1 VKHTPRGGV
10 VRTKSQKGES
20 KMELISQ
27 NAVYFAVVI
36 VIMVILFAWAYF
48 TKRMQKDFSTMT
60 WVLIPV
66 AIAINLVIGQ
76 IVLVLK
82 LPVYLDSIGT
92 VLVGVICG
100 PWAGALTGALSNII
114 AGIIL
119 SPDWFPWFPVAA
131 VIGATAGVMANIGF
145 FKNWWKVV
153 VTGFVIAVMAT
164 IVGTPISIAVYG
176 GITASG
182 SSLITAFLLETGRSL
197 QASVL
202 TTNFIAEP
210 LDKIATSLLAF
221 AIIDGLSARY
231 LARFPR
237 GENAAVEKGQE
248 QTQMI
253 FAIVVVVLLVLFGV
267 FVLPLITGG

>member
-1 VKHTPRGGV
+1 
-10 VRTKSQKGES
+10 
-20 KMELISQ
+20 MEIISQ
-27 NAVYFAVVI
+27 NITYFI
-36 VIMVILFAWAYF
+36 VAFVILVGLFVWAYV
-48 TKRMQKDFSTMT
+48 TGRVQRDFSTVT

-114 AGIIL
+114 AGIVL
-119 SPDWFPWFPVAA
+119 DPGWFPWFPVAA
-131 VIGATAGVMANIGF
+131 AIGATAGVMANIGY
-145 FKNWWKVV
+145 FKTWWKVV
-153 VTGFVIAVMAT
+153 VTGFVIALVAT
-164 IVGTPISIAVYG
+164 IVGTPISIAVFG
-176 GITASG
+176 GLSASG

-197 QASVL
+197 LASVL
-202 TTNFIAEP
+202 TTNFISEP

-221 AIIDGLSARY
+221 AILDGLSARY

-237 GENAAVEKGQE
+237 GENAAIEKGQQ
-248 QTQMI
+248 QTQLI
-253 FAIVVVVLLVLFGV
+253 IALVIVVLLILFGI
-267 FVLPLITGG
+267 FVLPGLTGG

>member
-1 VKHTPRGGV
+1 
-10 VRTKSQKGES
+10 
-20 KMELISQ
+20 MEVISQ
-27 NAVYFAVVI
+27 NIVYFAI
-36 VIMVILFAWAYF
+36 AIAIMVLLFVWAYA
-48 TKRMQKDFSTMT
+48 TGRVQKDFSTMT

-119 SPDWFPWFPVAA
+119 DPGWFPWFPVAA
-131 VIGATAGVMANIGF
+131 AIGATAGVMANIGY

-153 VTGFVIAVMAT
+153 VTGFIIALVAT
-164 IVGTPISIAVYG
+164 VVGTPISLIVFG

-182 SSLITAFLLETGRSL
+182 SSIITAFLLETGRSL
-197 QASVL
+197 VASVL
-202 TTNFIAEP
+202 TTNFITEP
-210 LDKIATSLLAF
+210 LDKIATCLLAF
-221 AIIDGLSARY
+221 AIIDGLSSRY
-231 LARFPR
+231 LSRFPR
-237 GENAAVEKGQE
+237 GENAVVEKGQ
-248 QTQMI
+248 QQSQLI
-253 FAIVVVVLLVLFGV
+253 IALVVVVLLILFGI
-267 FVLPLITGG
+267 FILPGIVGE

>member
-1 VKHTPRGGV
+1 
-10 VRTKSQKGES
+10 
-20 KMELISQ
+20 MEIISQ
-27 NAVYFAVVI
+27 NIVYFIVVTLI
-36 VIMVILFAWAYF
+36 IAGLFAWAYA
-48 TKRMQKDFSTMT
+48 TGRVQKDFSTVT

-66 AIAINLVIGQ
+66 AIAINLTIGQ
-76 IVLVLK
+76 IVLLLK

-114 AGIIL
+114 AGIVL
-119 SPDWFPWFPVAA
+119 DPGWFPWFPVAA
-131 VIGATAGVMANIGF
+131 AIGATAGVMANIGY
-145 FKNWWKVV
+145 FKSWWKVV
-153 VTGFVIAVMAT
+153 VTGFVIALVAT
-164 IVGTPISIAVYG
+164 IVGTPISIIVFSG
-176 GITASG
+176 LSASG

-197 QASVL
+197 IAAVL

-237 GENAAVEKGQE
+237 GENAAIEKGEQ
-248 QTQMI
+248 QTQLI
-253 FAIVVVVLLVLFGV
+253 IALVIVVLLILFGI
-267 FVLPLITGG
+267 FVLPSITGG

>member
-1 VKHTPRGGV
+1 
-10 VRTKSQKGES
+10 
-20 KMELISQ
+20 MEVISQ
-27 NAVYFAVVI
+27 NAVYFVVVA
-36 VIMVILFAWAYF
+36 VIMILLFAWAYF
-48 TKRMQKDFSTMT
+48 TKRIQKDFITMT

-66 AIAINLVIGQ
+66 AIAINLTIGQ

-119 SPDWFPWFPVAA
+119 DPGWFPWFPVAA
-131 VIGATAGVMANIGF
+131 AIGATAGVMANVGY

-153 VTGFVIAVMAT
+153 VTGFVIAVVAT
-164 IVGTPISIAVYG
+164 VVGTPISIAIFG
-176 GITASG
+176 GISASG
-182 SSLITAFLLETGRSL
+182 SSIITAFLLETGKSL
-197 QASVL
+197 VSAVL

-231 LARFPR
+231 LSRFPR
-237 GENAAVEKGQE
+237 GENAAVEKGQK

-253 FAIVVVVLLVLFGV
+253 IALVVVVLLILFGI
-267 FVLPLITGG
+267 FILPSLTAG

>member
-1 VKHTPRGGV
+1 
-10 VRTKSQKGES
+10 
-20 KMELISQ
+20 MEIISQ
-27 NAVYFAVVI
+27 NAVYFVVVA
-36 VIMVILFAWAYF
+36 VIMIVLFAWAYF
-48 TKRMQKDFSTMT
+48 TKRIQKEFVTVT

-66 AIAINLVIGQ
+66 AIAINLTIGQ
-76 IVLVLK
+76 IVLILK

-100 PWAGALTGALSNII
+100 PWAGALTGTLSNII

-131 VIGATAGVMANIGF
+131 AIGAAAGVMANIGY

-153 VTGFVIAVMAT
+153 VTGFVIAITAT

-182 SSLITAFLLETGRSL
+182 SSIITAFLLETGRSL
-197 QASVL
+197 VGAVL

-231 LARFPR
+231 LSRFPN
-237 GENAAVEKGQE
+237 GANAEVEKGQK
-248 QTQMI
+248 QTQLI
-253 FAIVVVVLLVLFGV
+253 IALVVVVLLILFGI
-267 FVLPLITGG
+267 FVLPLLAGGE

>member
-1 VKHTPRGGV
+1 
-10 VRTKSQKGES
+10 
-20 KMELISQ
+20 
-27 NAVYFAVVI
+27 
-36 VIMVILFAWAYF
+36 
-48 TKRMQKDFSTMT
+48 MT

-66 AIAINLVIGQ
+66 AIAINLTIGQ
-76 IVLVLK
+76 IVLVVK

-119 SPDWFPWFPVAA
+119 GPDWFPWFPVAA

-164 IVGTPISIAVYG
+164 IVGTPISIAIFG
-176 GITASG
+176 GISASG
-182 SSLITAFLLETGRSL
+182 SSIITAFLLETGRGL
-197 QASVL
+197 LASVL
-202 TTNFIAEP
+202 TTNFISEP

-231 LARFPR
+231 LSRFPR
-237 GENAAVEKGQE
+237 GENAAVEKGQQ
-248 QTQMI
+248 QTQLI
-253 FAIVVVVLLVLFGV
+253 IALVVVVLLILFGV
-267 FVLPLITGG
+267 YVLPSITGG